1 MNINIVCVGKIK
13 EDYLR
18 NGIEEYKKRCL
29 PFAKIN
35 IIEVKETNTLDE
47 EKNKVEEGK
56 EILSRIKDDEYV
68 ITLEING
75 KNISSVELA
84 SLIDD
89 KVTYGASTITF
100 IIGGSLGLASE
111 VIERANYHLSFGK
124 MTYPHQL
131 MRLVLM
137 EQIYRCFM
145 INNNHKYH
153 K

>member
-56 EILSRIKDDEYV
+56 EIIGRIKDDEYV